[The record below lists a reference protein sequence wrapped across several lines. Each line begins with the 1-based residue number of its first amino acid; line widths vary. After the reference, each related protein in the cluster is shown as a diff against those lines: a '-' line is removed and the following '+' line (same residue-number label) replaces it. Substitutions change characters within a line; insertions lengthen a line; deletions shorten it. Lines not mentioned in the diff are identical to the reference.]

1 MIIFLI
7 FNDKVS
13 PLQQEGFQLSYDL
26 SQAANLI
33 EEAIPCLVITEAD
46 IYEHVA
52 DRLPFTPE
60 NLYFIQ
66 SILHEKEI
74 PASLLEKAKKAL
86 TI

>member
-26 SQAANLI
+26 SQAKNLLGD
-33 EEAIPCLVITEAD
+33 AIPYLVITEAD
-46 IYEHVA
+46 IWTHVA

-66 SILHEKEI
+66 SLLHEKEI
-74 PASLLEKAKKAL
+74 SASLLEKAKKAL